1 MVFEIFSYWNMREL
15 ELVFN
20 AVASIVGSGDY
31 LGLMRT
37 LAIVGL
43 LSMAMA
49 VLAGFSQLPDF
60 GRWIIMLAVFN
71 GMLLV
76 PKVTVV
82 LTDRTGTEAPRTV
95 ANVPIGLAA
104 FAHSVSHIGDW
115 LTTTFETTFSLPGDI
130 QFRTNG
136 TLFGH
141 RVQQE
146 ILHTKFDN
154 SILNSNL
161 LEFYRECVV
170 PEFATGYIVASD
182 MAKSNDIWTYLSGKS
197 NPGRLVTIRA
207 VPGATPAADT
217 YGCDVAYNHLGT
229 QMDYVNTQ
237 QMNAMGKRLYP
248 GLPTAA
254 ANAAMQSA
262 IQTSTNYML
271 GISKNALD
279 ITKQT
284 AMSNFMIDAQYMLP
298 AQIGDAAGAAA
309 NLAQSQAIRS
319 TSESYKLMAKLAE
332 STMPKIKNLIEIVQ
346 YAIFP
351 IIMLLILMAG
361 HKGGMVLKAY
371 VMSLVWI
378 QLWPPLY
385 AVMHLIMTIHSQE
398 LAAMTSGMGLSMA
411 EYSQV
416 NNAYISDEAIAG
428 MIAATAIPMIA
439 SAIVKGGDVGAQA
452 IGGMVAPTREASQV
466 ASSMASGSFSMG
478 SASLGSQSADNLSMG
493 QINARPTITQ
503 GGMSV
508 TGADNVS
515 HFHGSNGEI
524 INNSAAFQN
533 IGANLKASG
542 RTAGALTQTGEK
554 LDSAA
559 MAYQTAASDSIAAA
573 RAQFG
578 SYDQSHGSGTRSG
591 TTTSTGSTAQFMQ
604 AYETEQKLA
613 DKFAKEHG
621 LNQTQMAEIQ
631 AYARA
636 EASGGINILGT
647 GATVSGGVQTG
658 GKSSSATSQNQ
669 KLAHEFA
676 QQKEYKAAVQKAD
689 TASRQKDFATGEDA
703 GSKAARGV
711 RASLDESTSYVT
723 SATATHTAADS
734 YRDAAS
740 RVKENAAGFDANANN
755 QFMEWMKGQ
764 ANPTTGKNF
773 TASDVESMSRNA
785 PEDIGKYAQKFVDE
799 KMVPEIDKSIA
810 APTNNIESIHS
821 KNAGK
826 VGSSGEVLTRHSENM
841 EAVKDKQDKA
851 GVTIGKGP
859 VDTVS
864 PAADQMIGRAAQQ
877 INLGNSGITTAGQP
891 TKNSVTANTDP
902 TRQNNMGLAAQNA
915 VASVVPEGTMKL
927 MDAAGLVSADA
938 GVAKPSADK
947 FQGDLVD
954 AAIDT
959 AVFAGSMALGGPV
972 GGKVANAAL
981 GKSAESLA
989 VKAGKVA
996 GDAAETTAL
1005 KVAAKTEERIA
1016 SKAGAAEAGAVK
1028 AEAMATPEV
1037 SAAAREATER
1047 AAAKAGAKA
1056 EVDAAQTVSGIG
1068 QVGGVAAGGAV
1079 ANQLTGE
1086 QGAAPQAV
1094 EAVKKTDEAVLNIV
1108 SDLTAD
1114 PEPSP
1119 GRVSSG
1125 QIKYPS
1131 AEPADQPVA
1140 SAQASATPAS
1150 SADSKRGDAA
1160 TAPEE
1165 ATERAAANPSAHG
1178 QTPTSK

>member
-43 LSMAMA
+43 ISMAMA

-82 LTDRTGTEAPRTV
+82 LTDRTGTEAPRAV

-182 MAKSNDIWTYLSGKS
+182 MAKSNDIWTYLSGKT

-217 YGCDVAYNHLGT
+217 YGCDVAYNHLGA

-309 NLAQSQAIRS
+309 NLAQAQAIRS

-332 STMPKIKNLIEIVQ
+332 STMPKIKNLVEIVQ

-493 QINARPTITQ
+493 QINARPTLTQ
-503 GGMSV
+503 GGMSMSNSDFV
-508 TGADNVS
+508 THGYTS
-515 HFHGSNGEI
+515 HGEV

-533 IGANLKASG
+533 IGANLKMSG
-542 RTAGALTQTGEK
+542 RTAGSLTKMSESM
-554 LDSAA
+554 DSAT
-559 MAYQTAASDSIAAA
+559 MAYQTAASDSMAAA
-573 RAQFG
+573 RAQYA
-578 SYDQSHGSGTRSG
+578 SYDQSHGKGTRAG
-591 TTTSTGSTAQFMQ
+591 TTTSTGSTAQFMR
-604 AYETEQKLA
+604 ATETEQKLV
-613 DKFAKEHG
+613 DKFAKENN
-621 LNQTQMAEIQ
+621 LTQQEKAEFS
-631 AYARA
+631 AFARA
-636 EASGGINILGT
+636 EASGGLSTPFG
-647 GATVSGGVQTG
+647 GATVSGGTSATG
-658 GKSSSATSQNQ
+658 TSSSATSQAQ

-676 QQKEYKAAVQKAD
+676 QQKEYKEAVQKAD

-703 GSKAARGV
+703 GSKAARGI
-711 RASLDESTSYVT
+711 RSSLDESQSYVT
-723 SATATHTAADS
+723 SASATRTTADS

-740 RVKENAAGFDANANN
+740 RVKESAAGFDANANN

-764 ANPTTGKNF
+764 VNPTTGKNF

-799 KMVPEIDKSIA
+799 KMVPEIDKSIP
-810 APTNNIESIHS
+810 APTNNIAAKHET
-821 KNAGK
+821 NVGK
-826 VGSSGEVLTRHSENM
+826 VGSSGDVLTRHSENM
-841 EAVKDKQDKA
+841 SAVKDKQDKA

-864 PAADQMIGRAAQQ
+864 TAVDQMLGRATQQ
-877 INLGNSGITTAGQP
+877 IDLGNSGITSAGQP
-891 TKNSVTANTDP
+891 MKGAVSANTDP

-915 VASVVPEGTMKL
+915 AASVLPDGTMKL
-927 MDAAGLVSADA
+927 LDAGGLVSQDA
-938 GVAKPSADK
+938 GVAKPAADNYK
-947 FQGDLVD
+947 GTMTD
-954 AAIDT
+954 AVVDT
-959 AVFAGSMALGGPV
+959 AIFGASMLVGGPV
-972 GGKVANAAL
+972 GGKLANAA
-981 GKSAESLA
+981 
-989 VKAGKVA
+989 VGKVA
-996 GDAAETTAL
+996 PSLATKAGEVAGKAAEETAL
-1005 KVAAKTEERIA
+1005 KVAAKTEERLA
-1016 SKAGAAEAGAVK
+1016 TVATKGEGAAMPGASTATREAAEGGIDK
-1028 AEAMATPEV
+1028 AKEEAMNK
-1037 SAAAREATER
+1037 
-1047 AAAKAGAKA
+1047 AAKAGAKA
-1056 EVDAAQTVSGIG
+1056 EVEASQTVTGIG
-1068 QVGGVAAGGAV
+1068 KVGGVAAGGTV
-1079 ANQLTGE
+1079 ANQVTGQDGFVE
-1086 QGAAPQAV
+1086 TVKETDKAV
-1094 EAVKKTDEAVLNIV
+1094 MGIV
-1108 SDLTAD
+1108 DDAIG
-1114 PEPSP
+1114 EPKQSWSQE
-1119 GRVSSG
+1119 SSG
-1125 QIKYPS
+1125 KIKYPS
-1131 AEPADQPVA
+1131 AEPADQPA
-1140 SAQASATPAS
+1140 APAQASATPAS
-1150 SADSKRGDAA
+1150 SANSKRGDGASD
-1160 TAPEE
+1160 TDKP
-1165 ATERAAANPSAHG
+1165 T
-1178 QTPTSK
+1178 TSK

>member
-37 LAIVGL
+37 LAVVGL

-170 PEFATGYIVASD
+170 PEFATGYIVASE
-182 MAKSNDIWTYLSGKS
+182 MAKSNDIWTYLSGKT

-207 VPGATPAADT
+207 VPGAAPAADT
-217 YGCDVAYNHLGT
+217 YGCDVAYTHLGT
-229 QMDYVNTQ
+229 QIDYVNAQ
-237 QMNAMGKRLYP
+237 QMNALGRRLYP

-254 ANAAMQSA
+254 ANAAMQSS

-298 AQIGDAAGAAA
+298 AQIGDSAGAAA
-309 NLAQSQAIRS
+309 NLAQAQAIRS

-332 STMPKIKNLIEIVQ
+332 STMPKIKNLVEIVQ

-361 HKGGMVLKAY
+361 HKGGLVLKAY

-452 IGGMVAPTREASQV
+452 IGGMVAPTRESSQV

-478 SASLGSQSADNLSMG
+478 SASLGSQSADNLSMN
-493 QINARPTITQ
+493 QISARPTITQ
-503 GGMSV
+503 GGMTASNSDFV
-508 TGADNVS
+508 KHNY
-515 HFHGSNGEI
+515 GSNGEI
-524 INNSAAFQN
+524 INNSEAFQN

-554 LDSAA
+554 LDGAA
-559 MAYQTAASDSIAAA
+559 MAYQSAASDSIAAA
-573 RAQFG
+573 RAQYG
-578 SYDQSHGSGTRSG
+578 SYDQSHGTGTRSG
-591 TTTSTGSTAQFMQ
+591 TTSSTGSTAQFMQ

-636 EASGGINILGT
+636 EASGGLNILGT

-669 KLAHEFA
+669 KLAHELS
-676 QQKEYKAAVQKAD
+676 QQKEFKAAVQRAD
-689 TASRQKDFATGEDA
+689 TASHQKDFATGEDA
-703 GSKAARGV
+703 GSKAARGI
-711 RASLDESTSYVT
+711 RASLDESTAYVT
-723 SATATHTAADS
+723 SATATHTTADS

-764 ANPTTGKNF
+764 VNPTTGKNF

-785 PEDIGKYAQKFVDE
+785 PEDIGKYAQQFVDE
-799 KMVPEIDKSIA
+799 KMVPEIDKNIPK
-810 APTNNIESIHS
+810 PTNNIEAIHS
-821 KNAGK
+821 NNAGA
-826 VGSSGEVLTRHSENM
+826 VGTSGDVLTKHSGNM

-859 VDTVS
+859 ADTVS
-864 PAADQMIGRAAQQ
+864 PAADQMLGRATQQ
-877 INLGNSGITTAGQP
+877 INLGNSGITSAGQP
-891 TKNSVTANTDP
+891 IKSSVTSNTDP

-915 VASVVPEGTMKL
+915 AASVLPEGTMKL
-927 MDAAGLVSADA
+927 LDAGGMVSADA

-947 FQGDLVD
+947 YKGDLVD

-959 AVFAGSMALGGPV
+959 AIFAGSMAIGGPV
-972 GGKVANAAL
+972 GGKAANMAIK
-981 GKSAESLA
+981 GGESLA
-989 VKAGKVA
+989 VKAGKAA
-996 GDAAETTAL
+996 GEAAEETVL
-1005 KVAAKTEERIA
+1005 KVAAKTEQRLA
-1016 SKAGAAEAGAVK
+1016 AGAAKTEGAAAPEA
-1028 AEAMATPEV
+1028 

-1047 AAAKAGAKA
+1047 AAAKAGANA
-1056 EVDAAQTVSGIG
+1056 EVKATQTVTGMG
-1068 QVGGVAAGGAV
+1068 QAGGVAVGGAV
-1079 ANQLTGE
+1079 ANQATGEDGYVQNSKEAAQAAVNTVRDTDRAVMEVVDDLTGQNE
-1086 QGAAPQAV
+1086 PQ
-1094 EAVKKTDEAVLNIV
+1094 
-1108 SDLTAD
+1108 
-1114 PEPSP
+1114 PSSS
-1119 GRVSSG
+1119 RVSSG
-1125 QIKYPS
+1125 QIKYPP
-1131 AEPADQPVA
+1131 AEPGSSSSTNGGEERLAAGAAKTEGAAANTGQ
-1140 SAQASATPAS
+1140 TPAS
-1150 SADSKRGDAA
+1150 K
-1160 TAPEE
+1160 
-1165 ATERAAANPSAHG
+1165 
-1178 QTPTSK
+1178 

>member
-37 LAIVGL
+37 LAVVGL

-60 GRWIIMLAVFN
+60 GKWIIMFAVFN

-170 PEFATGYIVASD
+170 PEFSTGYIVASE
-182 MAKSNDIWTYLSGKS
+182 MAKSNDIWTYLSGKT

-217 YGCDVAYNHLGT
+217 YGCDVAYTHLGT
-229 QMDYVNTQ
+229 QIDYVNTQ

-254 ANAAMQSA
+254 ANAALQSS

-309 NLAQSQAIRS
+309 NLAQAQAIRS

-332 STMPKIKNLIEIVQ
+332 STMPKIKNLVEIVQ

-361 HKGGMVLKAY
+361 HKGGLVLKAY

-452 IGGMVAPTREASQV
+452 IGGMVAPTRESSQV

-478 SASLGSQSADNLSMG
+478 SASLGSQSADNLSMN
-493 QINARPTITQ
+493 QVSARPTITQ

-508 TGADNVS
+508 TGSDNVS

-542 RTAGALTQTGEK
+542 RTAGALTQTSEQ

-559 MAYQTAASDSIAAA
+559 LAYQTAASDSMAAA
-573 RAQFG
+573 RSQYGAF
-578 SYDQSHGSGTRSG
+578 DQSHGKGTRTG
-591 TTTSTGSTAQFMQ
+591 TTATTGSTAQFMK
-604 AYETEQKLA
+604 ATETEMKLA
-613 DKFAKEHG
+613 EKWGKEHG
-621 LNQTQMAEIQ
+621 IKQEQMAEFM

-636 EASGGINILGT
+636 DASGGVNFFGT
-647 GATVSGGVQTG
+647 GATVGAGTQAT
-658 GKSSSATSQNQ
+658 GKSGAGTSQVQ

-676 QQKEYKAAVQKAD
+676 QTKEYKEAVQTAD

-711 RASLDESTSYVT
+711 RASLDESQAYVT
-723 SATATHTAADS
+723 SATATHTSADS

-740 RVKENAAGFDANANN
+740 RVKEQAAGFDANANN

-764 ANPTTGKNF
+764 INPTTGKNF
-773 TASDVESMSRNA
+773 TASDVEFMSRNA
-785 PEDIGKYAQKFVDE
+785 PEDIGKYAQRFVDE
-799 KMVPEIDKSIA
+799 KMVPEIDKTIPT
-810 APTNNIESIHS
+810 PTNNIAAKHDQNI
-821 KNAGK
+821 GK
-826 VGSSGEVLTRHSENM
+826 VGKPGEVLTTHSNNM
-841 EAVKDKQDKA
+841 GAVKDKQDKA

-864 PAADQMIGRAAQQ
+864 PAADQLLDRATQQ
-877 INLGNSGITTAGQP
+877 VNLANSGITAGGQP
-891 TKNSVTANTDP
+891 LKDSVTANTDP

-915 VASVVPEGTMKL
+915 AASVLPEGTMKI
-927 MDAAGLVSADA
+927 MDSVGLVSADA
-938 GVAKPSADK
+938 GRAKPAADSFK
-947 FQGDLVD
+947 GDLVD

-959 AVFAGSMALGGPV
+959 AVFAGSMAIGGPV
-972 GGKVANAAL
+972 GGKLVNKGLGEAGSIVARGGNAA
-981 GKSAESLA
+981 GK
-989 VKAGKVA
+989 
-996 GDAAETTAL
+996 AAENTAEA
-1005 KVAAKTEERIA
+1005 V
-1016 SKAGAAEAGAVK
+1016 AGAAERRLATAAAK
-1028 AEAMATPEV
+1028 AEGAGE
-1037 SAAAREATER
+1037 AAAAEAARKAAEHTTTN
-1047 AAAKAGAKA
+1047 AGVTAAKAGAEA
-1056 EVDAAQTVSGIG
+1056 EVKAAQTIDGLGKGAGV
-1068 QVGGVAAGGAV
+1068 VGGGAL
-1079 ANQLTGE
+1079 ANQATGEDGLLNKPAIKETNDAVMGVVDDLTG
-1086 QGAAPQAV
+1086 Q
-1094 EAVKKTDEAVLNIV
+1094 N
-1108 SDLTAD
+1108 
-1114 PEPSP
+1114 EPPAS

-1125 QIKYPS
+1125 KIKYPS
-1131 AEPADQPVA
+1131 DPNATSANNEGTGTSESAGTKAEGAGANTGQ
-1140 SAQASATPAS
+1140 AQT
-1150 SADSKRGDAA
+1150 K
-1160 TAPEE
+1160 
-1165 ATERAAANPSAHG
+1165 
-1178 QTPTSK
+1178 

>member
-31 LGLMRT
+31 TGLMRT

-60 GRWIIMLAVFN
+60 GKWIIMLAVFN

-76 PKVTVV
+76 PKVNVV
-82 LTDRTGTEAPRTV
+82 LVDRTGTEAPRTV

-170 PEFATGYIVASD
+170 PEFDTGYIVASE
-182 MAKSNDIWTYLSGKS
+182 MAKSNDIWGYLNGKT

-207 VPGATPAADT
+207 VPGSTPAAGT
-217 YGCDVAYNHLGT
+217 YSCDVAYTHLGT
-229 QMDYVNTQ
+229 QIDYVNTK
-237 QMNAMGKRLYP
+237 QMTAIGRRLYP
-248 GLPTAA
+248 DMPNAA
-254 ANAAMQSA
+254 ANAAIQST

-271 GISKNALD
+271 GISKSAMD

-298 AQIGDAAGAAA
+298 AQIGDTAGAAA
-309 NLAQSQAIRS
+309 NLSQAQAIRS
-319 TSESYKLMAKLAE
+319 TSESYRLMAKLAE
-332 STMPKIKNLIEIVQ
+332 STMPKIKNLVEIVQ

-361 HKGGMVLKAY
+361 HKGGLVLKAY

-385 AVMHLIMTIHSQE
+385 AVMHMIMTIHSQE

-452 IGGMVAPTREASQV
+452 IGSMVAPTRESSQV
-466 ASSMASGSFSMG
+466 ASSMASGSFTMG

-493 QINARPTITQ
+493 QVNTSASLNQGRVSITNSDGVKHTY
-503 GGMSV
+503 GGNS
-508 TGADNVS
+508 
-515 HFHGSNGEI
+515 EI
-524 INNSAAFQN
+524 INNSEAFQN

-542 RTAGALTQTGEK
+542 RTAGALTQTGER
-554 LDSAA
+554 LDGAA
-559 MAYQTAASDSIAAA
+559 MAYQSAASDSIAAA
-573 RAQFG
+573 RAQYA
-578 SYDQSHGSGTRSG
+578 SYDRSHGTGTRSG
-591 TTTSTGSTAQFMQ
+591 TTSSTGSTAQFTQ
-604 AYETEQKLA
+604 AYEAEQKLA

-636 EASGGINILGT
+636 EASGGLNIFGT
-647 GATVSGGVQTG
+647 GATVSGGVQTA

-669 KLAHEFA
+669 KLAHELS
-676 QQKEYKAAVQKAD
+676 QQKEFKAAVQRAD
-689 TASRQKDFATGEDA
+689 TASRETDFAKSEDA
-703 GSKAARGV
+703 GSKAARGI
-711 RASLDESTSYVT
+711 RASLDESTAYVT
-723 SATATHTAADS
+723 SATSTHTTADL
-734 YRDAAS
+734 YKDAAS
-740 RVKENAAGFDANANN
+740 RVRENAAGFDANANN
-755 QFMEWMKGQ
+755 QFMEWMKGRV
-764 ANPTTGKNF
+764 NPTTGKNF
-773 TASDVESMSRNA
+773 TPSDVESMSRTA
-785 PEDIGKYAQKFVDE
+785 PEDIGKYAQQFVDE
-799 KMVPEIDKSIA
+799 KMVPEIDKNIPK
-810 APTNNIESIHS
+810 PTNNIEAIHS
-821 KNAGK
+821 KNAGE
-826 VGSSGEVLTRHSENM
+826 VGTSGDALTTHSGNM
-841 EAVKDKQDKA
+841 EAVKGKQDKA

-859 VDTVS
+859 ADTVS
-864 PAADQMIGRAAQQ
+864 STAGQMLNRASQQ
-877 INLGNSGITTAGQP
+877 INLGSSGITDKGQP
-891 TKNSVTANTDP
+891 LKDSVTANTDP

-915 VASVVPEGTMKL
+915 AASVLPEGTMKL
-927 MDAAGLVSADA
+927 LDAGGLVSADA
-938 GVAKPSADK
+938 GVAKPSADSFK
-947 FQGDLVD
+947 GDLVD

-959 AVFAGSMALGGPV
+959 AIFAGSMAIGGPV
-972 GGKVANAAL
+972 GGKLVTKL
-981 GKSAESLA
+981 GGEVGNLA
-989 VKAGKVA
+989 VKAGKYS
-996 GDAAETTAL
+996 GDAAEATAM
-1005 KVAAKTEERIA
+1005 KVAEVTERRLAE
-1016 SKAGAAEAGAVK
+1016 KGLEKEAA
-1028 AEAMATPEV
+1028 AMATPE
-1037 SAAAREATER
+1037 AR
-1047 AAAKAGAKA
+1047 AATKVGAEKNGAKA
-1056 EVDAAQTVSGIG
+1056 EVVAQQTVEGVAKI
-1068 QVGGVAAGGAV
+1068 GGVVAGGAG
-1079 ANQLTGE
+1079 ANQITGE
-1086 QGAAPQAV
+1086 NGALNQPIVHPAIEAIKQTDQAV
-1094 EAVKKTDEAVLNIV
+1094 LDIVKQE
-1108 SDLTAD
+1108 
-1114 PEPSP
+1114 
-1119 GRVSSG
+1119 
-1125 QIKYPS
+1125 
-1131 AEPADQPVA
+1131 
-1140 SAQASATPAS
+1140 TP
-1150 SADSKRGDAA
+1150 
-1160 TAPEE
+1160 
-1165 ATERAAANPSAHG
+1165 
-1178 QTPTSK
+1178 PTSRKGE